1 MYSSK
6 ERIAE
11 TTKLTLDQRKEILGK
26 YFDRVGYGPKHLTEI
41 EHDVLIR
48 RLRAMGYHPPM
59 FDYAYQ
65 VLIEE
70 ERRVEA

>member
-11 TTKLTLDQRKEILGK
+11 TAELTLDQRKEILGK

-41 EHDVLIR
+41 QKDDLVR
-48 RLRAMGYHPPM
+48 YLRALGYHAPM
-59 FDYAYQ
+59 FDFAFQ
-65 VLIEE
+65 LLLSS
-70 ERRVEA
+70 ERVRR

>member
-11 TTKLTLDQRKEILGK
+11 TAELTLDQRKEILGK

-41 EHDVLIR
+41 QKDELVQY
-48 RLRAMGYHPPM
+48 LRGLGYHAPM
-59 FDYAYQ
+59 FDMAFRLL
-65 VLIEE
+65 VSS
-70 ERRVEA
+70 ERIRR